1 MRLQR
6 TVCLLVLGGWLA
18 AAAVRADGVRAW
30 TDAQGRKV
38 EAELVGVK
46 DGSAALKLADGR
58 VLPFEIVKLSAADQE
73 YVRSMEGKLS
83 AAASLGLGSV
93 LPPEKRV
100 WPDAV
105 EASRTAV
112 EVKLLSSD
120 EAARKYV
127 YRSEAFE
134 FTSQANLLPGLM
146 KSVAQ
151 TFEAT
156 RRLISALPWG
166 ITPRPPEGTQF
177 YQAALYETRNDY
189 VAAGG
194 PPNSG
199 GVYMTREKIFK
210 IPFQSLGIEKR
221 GQSYTR
227 SETYTADTLVHEITH
242 QLMHN
247 YLNHLPTW
255 VVEGTAEYA
264 EMLPYNGGKFR
275 VSGAESGFKEYLDS
289 FKRRGINPSLPDL
302 ATFFHMPR
310 SQWDAIA
317 TSGATRM
324 AELYQQSA
332 VLVYFFNHLDGDG
345 KGLGFMKF
353 MDATRAQVIKWEVY
367 EQEFASYRLKMDEF
381 FKLPGVER
389 LEGGRFT
396 YPRNLQPPE
405 PPKSP
410 DGKPLDE
417 MVAMSNLE
425 VLLNGRALDLLQ
437 KELGDKMDNIVRGLQ
452 VRRLSGP

>member
-1 MRLQR
+1 MRVLR
-6 TVCLLVLGGWLA
+6 RVCLLALGGWLA
-18 AAAVRADGVRAW
+18 VDAASAEGMRAW

-58 VLPFEIVKLSAADQE
+58 VLPFEITKLSPADQE
-73 YVRSMEGKLS
+73 YVASMQGKLG
-83 AAASLGLGSV
+83 AVASLGLNQV
-93 LPPEKRV
+93 PPPEKRV

-112 EVKLLSSD
+112 EVKLVSSD

-156 RRLISALPWG
+156 RRLINALPWG
-166 ITPRPPEGTQF
+166 ITCRPPEGMSF
-177 YQAALYETRNDY
+177 YQAALFETRQDY
-189 VAAGG
+189 IAAGG

-210 IPFQSLGIEKR
+210 IPFQSLGIEQR

-227 SETYTADTLVHEITH
+227 SDNYSSDTLVHEITH
-242 QLMHN
+242 QLMHD

-264 EMLPYNGGKFR
+264 EMLPYNGGRFR
-275 VSGAESGFKEYLDS
+275 VSGAGSGLKEYLEG
-289 FKRRGINPSLPDL
+289 FTRRGIRPSIPDL
-302 ATFFHMPR
+302 ATFFNMPR
-310 SQWDAIA
+310 SDWDRIA
-317 TSGATRM
+317 LSGPTRM

-345 KGLGFMKF
+345 KGTGFMKY
-353 MDATRAQVIKWEVY
+353 MDATRAQMIQWEMY
-367 EQEFASYRLKMDEF
+367 DHTFAEYRKKMDEF
-381 FKLPGVER
+381 FKQPGVQR

-410 DGKPLDE
+410 TGKPMDE
-417 MVAMSNLE
+417 TTAMSNLE
-425 VLLNGRALDLLQ
+425 VLLSGRALDLLQ
-437 KELGDKMDNIVRGLQ
+437 KELGEKLESVVKGLEVRS
-452 VRRLSGP
+452 LSVP

>member
-1 MRLQR
+1 MLLQKR
-6 TVCLLVLGGWLA
+6 VRLLVFGAWLTAGA
-18 AAAVRADGVRAW
+18 AGAEGLRTW

-46 DGSAALKLADGR
+46 DGSAALKLVDGR
-58 VLPFEIVKLSAADQE
+58 VVPFEINKLSAADQD
-73 YVRSMEGKLS
+73 YVKTMQSKLS
-83 AAASLGLGSV
+83 AVASLGLGTV
-93 LPPEKRV
+93 PPPEKRT

-105 EASRTAV
+105 EATRTAV
-112 EVKLLSSD
+112 EVKLHQQD
-120 EAARKYV
+120 ATARTYV

-156 RRLISALPWG
+156 RRLIEALPWG
-166 ITPRPPEGTQF
+166 ITPRPPEGSQF

-189 VAAGG
+189 MAAGG

-227 SETYTADTLVHEITH
+227 SENYTADTLVHEITH

-255 VVEGTAEYA
+255 VVEGTAEYT

-275 VSGAESGFKEYLDS
+275 VSGAESGFKDYLET
-289 FKRRGINPSLPDL
+289 FKTRGINPSLPDL
-302 ATFFHMPR
+302 KTFFALPR
-310 SQWDAIA
+310 AQWEAIA
-317 TSGATRM
+317 TSGSTRM

-345 KGLGFMKF
+345 KGLNFMRF

-367 EQEFASYRLKMDEF
+367 DQEFAEYRRKMDEF

-396 YPRNLQPPE
+396 YPRHLQPPE

-410 DGKPLDE
+410 DGKPQDE
-417 MVAMSNLE
+417 MLAMNNLN
-425 VLLNGRALDLLQ
+425 VLLAGRELDQLQ
-437 KELGDKMDNIVRGLQ
+437 KELGEKMDKIVRGLQ
-452 VRRLSGP
+452 IRPLTRL